1 MAAEQIEIPSEEDQR
16 SKFRKE
22 FVPRLK
28 SAVAHYT
35 YGSAADTESRRAA
48 YTTDSHK
55 FSRKPTYAVNIGSP
69 PYSKF

>member
-1 MAAEQIEIPSEEDQR
+1 MNAEKIEISSEEDQR

-35 YGSAADTESRRAA
+35 YGSAANTASRRAG
-48 YTTDSHK
+48 YTTGVK
-55 FSRKPTYAVNIGSP
+55 LSRVPTYAENTGSP